1 MNTRQQDIVTFVEKR
16 GEITIKEL
24 VQYFNV
30 SEMTIHRDLDYL
42 EKQRF
47 LFKKRGAA
55 VFIENPDRTKNNFYN
70 DEKRAI
76 GKKAASLLK
85 PGQSILFDNSTT
97 AMECARYLDLNMQFT
112 FYTTNLETADILSK
126 YSNSILYCSGGYFF
140 HESKG
145 FVGKQAE
152 DFVSSLKADVCLIG
166 TSGISL
172 EQGLTTPY
180 PMHTALQK
188 KIIESSK
195 YRILLADH
203 SKFGKIAVEK
213 VADISDIDVVVTD
226 SGISEDI
233 LETYRKHMQIIVA
246 D

>member
-1 MNTRQQDIVTFVEKR
+1 MNTRQQDIVTLTEKH

-24 VQYFNV
+24 ARILNV

-42 EKQRF
+42 EKQKF
-47 LFKKRGAA
+47 LYKKRGAA
-55 VFIENPDRTKNNFYN
+55 VFIENPDRSNNNFYT
-70 DEKRAI
+70 DEKRNI
-76 GKKAASLLK
+76 GRKAASLIK

-97 AMECARYLDLNMQFT
+97 AIESAKYLDKKMHLA

-140 HESKG
+140 PDSKG

-152 DFVSSLKADVCLIG
+152 DFVKSVNADVCFIG
-166 TSGISL
+166 TSGISV
-172 EQGLTTPY
+172 ERGLTTPY

-188 KIIESSK
+188 QIIASSS

-203 SKFGKIAVEK
+203 SKFGRNAMEHIAEL
-213 VADISDIDVVVTD
+213 SEIDLIITD
-226 SGISEDI
+226 SGISDEI
-233 LETYRKHMQIIVA
+233 LETYRKYVNIIVA